1 MPLQQRA
8 EKLKQTLCYHCDN
21 LSGPMLATWLN
32 YQPDV
37 PALGGDGEQRHF
49 EGGDG
54 GRRCR
59 VDGLADNGAPGSE
72 FR

>member
-1 MPLQQRA
+1 
-8 EKLKQTLCYHCDN
+8 
-21 LSGPMLATWLN
+21 MLASWLN

-49 EGGDG
+49 KSGDG

-59 VDGLADNGAPGSE
+59 VDGPAEMKHQARKTDDTGMTPIGTTFTGPRAGTPSYTLV
-72 FR
+72 

>member
-1 MPLQQRA
+1 
-8 EKLKQTLCYHCDN
+8 
-21 LSGPMLATWLN
+21 MLATWLN

-59 VDGLADNGAPGSE
+59 VDGLAEMERQARNSDDKGLTSFGITFTGPLAGTPSYTPA
-72 FR
+72 